1 MNITDKDG
9 NGSGFDLP
17 RPQPAPFR
25 DPFQKTRLLSCP
37 ICFNGYPFN
46 PTRRIP
52 NPTRPDLIF
61 IYLFFFPLN
70 FMQWAEA
77 QKQEGEVPAT
87 RHQSSLGPLG

>member
-25 DPFQKTRLLSCP
+25 DPFQKTRLLSYP

-46 PTRRIP
+46 PTRL
-52 NPTRPDLIF
+52 DF
-61 IYLFFFPLN
+61 YFYFFFPLN